1 MSILEA
7 KKNSKSIILTTG
19 IYDLLKDQL
28 RLRKLSLFNEEKLKL
43 ELRSATQVLR
53 KDLPEDTVTVDKS
66 VKIKHLATGVE
77 SSYKLVAP
85 AKAKRKHNTI
95 SILSPI
101 GVAMLGYSAGDELSW
116 EMPDGVQE
124 YQIVEVSS
132 L

>member
-28 RLRKLSLFNEEKLKL
+28 RLRKLSPFNEEKLKL

-53 KDLPEDTVTVDKS
+53 KDLPEDTVTVDKA
-66 VKIKHLATGVE
+66 VKIKHLETGIE

-85 AKAKRKHNTI
+85 AKAKNKHNTI

-124 YQIVEVSS
+124 YKIMEVSN

>member
-1 MSILEA
+1 MSKLLA
-7 KKNSKSIILTTG
+7 KKNSKSIILTTD

>member
-1 MSILEA
+1 MIILEA

-28 RLRKLSLFNEEKLKL
+28 RLRRLSLFNEEKLKL

-53 KDLPEDTVTVDKS
+53 KDLPEDTVSVDKS
-66 VKIKHLATGVE
+66 VKIKHLETGVE

-85 AKAKRKHNTI
+85 AKAKNKHNTI

-124 YQIVEVSS
+124 YKIMEVSN